1 MNQPRTQIGRLA
13 VREIRDEVR
22 FFYAM
27 PDTMKGALLLG
38 TVKASILRREPLR
51 FEVLLALFRGAVAD
65 FIEDASGQRPTLNE
79 PEIAP
84 AHERGVEP
92 WRGDA

>member
-1 MNQPRTQIGRLA
+1 MTDPRHQIGRLA

-38 TVKASILRREPLR
+38 TVKASILRRDRAR
-51 FEVLLALFRGAVAD
+51 FQALLTLYREAVAD
-65 FIEDASGQRPTLNE
+65 FIEDASGRRPTFNE
-79 PEIAP
+79 PQTAP
-84 AHERGVEP
+84 EHERGVEP